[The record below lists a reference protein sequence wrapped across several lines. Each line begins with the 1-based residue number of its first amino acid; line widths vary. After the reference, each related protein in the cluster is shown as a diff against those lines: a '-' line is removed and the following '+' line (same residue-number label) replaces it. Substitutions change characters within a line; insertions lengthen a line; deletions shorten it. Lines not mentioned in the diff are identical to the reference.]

1 MTFQSRRPSNWNLRW
16 FNIVYVTTS
25 LLIWIALWH
34 SWFNHMGSIT
44 YHEGGANDIS
54 LLSTQKMRR
63 KVVFS
68 SPLFRWLQKWSPL
81 SSQGR
86 ATLPALLY
94 PSQASYTN
102 KPTFYLPLCPSVNY
116 CCAETQ
122 RTWASLIPEKSCSIP
137 VLVQYILVLE
147 ILLLVCLMK
156 YKFPFKIQ

>member
-1 MTFQSRRPSNWNLRW
+1 MTFQSRRPQTLIWDDL
-16 FNIVYVTTS
+16 TTS

-34 SWFNHMGSIT
+34 SWFNHIGSIT
-44 YHEGGANDIS
+44 CHEGEANDIS

-68 SPLFRWLQKWSPL
+68 SSPLFHWLQKWSPL
-81 SSQGR
+81 CSQGR
-86 ATLPALLY
+86 AILPALLY

-102 KPTFYLPLCPSVNY
+102 KPTFYLLLCPSMNSF
-116 CCAETQ
+116 CAETQ

-137 VLVQYILVLE
+137 VLVQYVLVLE